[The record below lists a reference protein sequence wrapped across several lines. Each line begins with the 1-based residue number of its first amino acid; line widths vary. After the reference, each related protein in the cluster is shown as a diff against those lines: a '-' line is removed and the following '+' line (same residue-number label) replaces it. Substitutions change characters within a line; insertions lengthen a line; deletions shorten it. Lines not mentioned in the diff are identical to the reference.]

1 MRKVQP
7 VRKAKAQGIGGGGLH
22 KGGLP
27 FQPKPCDSVAAQGQR
42 QQGSTAATA
51 QLGSCE
57 LFAPRLVHAFHA
69 VCSIGRQQK
78 GIRAKAQAALRLLK
92 PTRKKLTGTVKGVLR
107 LHLIPAPEKGRRQ
120 KYSDGGPLSALGCCN
135 GGKGQPWPTPQVYSR
150 SPSQLNRLLR
160 RMSGTEAGGFSCI
173 WAKKL

>member
-7 VRKAKAQGIGGGGLH
+7 VSKAKVQGIGSGGLH

-27 FQPKPCDSVAAQGQR
+27 FQPKPCNGAAAQGQR

-57 LFAPRLVHAFHA
+57 LFAPRFVHAFYPA
-69 VCSIGRQQK
+69 CSKGRQQK

-92 PTRKKLTGTVKGVLR
+92 PTRKKPTGAVKGLLR
-107 LHLIPAPEKGRRQ
+107 LHLVPAPEKGRRQ
-120 KYSDGGPLSALGCCN
+120 K
-135 GGKGQPWPTPQVYSR
+135 
-150 SPSQLNRLLR
+150 
-160 RMSGTEAGGFSCI
+160 
-173 WAKKL
+173 